1 MTVAIHDG
9 HHSVMRSLRLIVP
22 VLLLCGGAAFAAEP
36 TYERVDAMVPMSD
49 GVQLDASLYLP
60 VDRLSGRLPLIVRH
74 HGGGSNK
81 DSEFDVKY
89 GLKAVDTGRFALLM
103 YSVRG
108 HGNSGGLF
116 DFFGTRTTQDFSEML
131 RSAEH

>member
-9 HHSVMRSLRLIVP
+9 HHSVMRSLAF
-22 VLLLCGGAAFAAEP
+22 VLLLCGGAAFADEP
-36 TYERVDAMVPMSD
+36 SYDRIDAMVPMSD

-60 VDRLSGRLPLIVRH
+60 KAPVAARLPLIVRH

-81 DSEFDVKY
+81 DSPFDVKY

-131 RSAEH
+131 DWVAVN